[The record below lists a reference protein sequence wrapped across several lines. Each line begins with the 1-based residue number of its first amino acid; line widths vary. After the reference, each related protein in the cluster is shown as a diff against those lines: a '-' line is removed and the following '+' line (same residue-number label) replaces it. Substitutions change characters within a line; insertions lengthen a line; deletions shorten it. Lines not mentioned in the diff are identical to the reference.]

1 MKVLRRE
8 HVLKT
13 RYLIKYTKGDEIKY
27 VAHLDLMRTIQR
39 ILRRSELP
47 VEYSK
52 GFNPHIILSIAQP
65 LSVGVASKGEY
76 MDVEFKEEVDEKVIK
91 DTLNNNTPIGIEILD
106 VKKAKEK
113 LGEKKIP
120 PSMAAVKA
128 ADYKIV
134 LKCVDQ
140 DIVEEGLKSLLSLD
154 EWKIMKKT
162 KKGEKEVNIRAL
174 IKNIDFEIKENK
186 LYINTLVSCGSV
198 DNLSAQIMS
207 DYIKEHVDGIDKEA
221 FVYIERQELYS
232 YEQEKLVTLLE
243 YLGQ

>member
-1 MKVLRRE
+1 
-8 HVLKT
+8 
-13 RYLIKYTKGDEIKY
+13 
-27 VAHLDLMRTIQR
+27 
-39 ILRRSELP
+39 
-47 VEYSK
+47 
-52 GFNPHIILSIAQP
+52 
-65 LSVGVASKGEY
+65 
-76 MDVEFKEEVDEKVIK
+76 
-91 DTLNNNTPIGIEILD
+91 
-106 VKKAKEK
+106 
-113 LGEKKIP
+113 
-120 PSMAAVKA
+120 MAAVKA

>member
-1 MKVLRRE
+1 M
-8 HVLKT
+8 KT

-113 LGEKKIP
+113 LGEKKTP

>member
-1 MKVLRRE
+1 
-8 HVLKT
+8 
-13 RYLIKYTKGDEIKY
+13 
-27 VAHLDLMRTIQR
+27 
-39 ILRRSELP
+39 
-47 VEYSK
+47 
-52 GFNPHIILSIAQP
+52 
-65 LSVGVASKGEY
+65 
-76 MDVEFKEEVDEKVIK
+76 
-91 DTLNNNTPIGIEILD
+91 
-106 VKKAKEK
+106 
-113 LGEKKIP
+113 
-120 PSMAAVKA
+120 MAAVKA

-134 LKCVDQ
+134 LKCVNQ

>member
-1 MKVLRRE
+1 M
-8 HVLKT
+8 KT

-27 VAHLDLMRTIQR
+27 VAHLDLMRTMQR

-91 DTLNNNTPIGIEILD
+91 DILNKNTPIGIKILD

-113 LGEKKIP
+113 LGEKKTP
-120 PSMAAVKA
+120 PSMAAVKS

-134 LKCVDQ
+134 LKCENE
-140 DIVEEGLKSLLSLD
+140 DIVEYGLKSLLSLD

-174 IKNIDFEIKENK
+174 IKKFDFEIKESK
-186 LYINTLVSCGSV
+186 IYINTLVSCGSV
-198 DNLSAQIMS
+198 DNLSAQTMS

-232 YEQEKLVTLLE
+232 YDQQKLITLLE